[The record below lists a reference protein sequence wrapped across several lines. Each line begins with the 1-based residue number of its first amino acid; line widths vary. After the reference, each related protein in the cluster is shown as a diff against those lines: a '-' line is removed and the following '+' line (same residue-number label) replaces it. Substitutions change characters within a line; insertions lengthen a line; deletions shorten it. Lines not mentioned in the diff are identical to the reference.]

1 MLARMWTGTKAI
13 LLIGL
18 LGACSAGSN
27 ETPGEVPV
35 FDEITDEEIIT
46 ALGTEPFWSAKINGN
61 SMVYT
66 TPENIE
72 GLRLELTRFAGNGG
86 LGFTGG
92 LDGSALQLTVTPG
105 ECSDGMSDRTYPF
118 TATLKI
124 GEALLA
130 GCAYTDQQSFSGEEL
145 P

>member
-1 MLARMWTGTKAI
+1 MWAGTKAI
-13 LLIGL
+13 LLVGL

-27 ETPGEVPV
+27 DMPGEVPV
-35 FDEITDEEIIT
+35 FDGITDDEVIT
-46 ALGTEPFWSAKINGN
+46 ALGTEPFWSVEIIGN
-61 SMVYT
+61 AMIYS

-72 GLRLELTRFAGNGG
+72 GRRVELTRFAGNGG
-86 LGFTGG
+86 LGFTGNFE
-92 LDGSALQLTVTPG
+92 GSAMQLAVTPG